1 MLSDVF
7 PLPSVPGIFDRYV
20 PVWQIVYHGIVP
32 TEQFF
37 SDNDNTFRSGWPK
50 IRLHHAEFGGRP
62 VFVQTWLGK
71 KNTDKYLKPVYD
83 EYQKVSY
90 LQMEFMD
97 DHKQLAD
104 GVFLTVYGNGDEV
117 VTNYSDLTFEYKGEP
132 VFAKDYRLFKKS
144 K

>member
-1 MLSDVF
+1 MKKNA
-7 PLPSVPGIFDRYV
+7 R
-20 PVWQIVYHGIVP
+20 
-32 TEQFF
+32 
-37 SDNDNTFRSGWPK
+37 N

-62 VFVQTWLGK
+62 VYYGGWLEK
-71 KNTDKYLKPVYD
+71 ERIQKYVKPLYD